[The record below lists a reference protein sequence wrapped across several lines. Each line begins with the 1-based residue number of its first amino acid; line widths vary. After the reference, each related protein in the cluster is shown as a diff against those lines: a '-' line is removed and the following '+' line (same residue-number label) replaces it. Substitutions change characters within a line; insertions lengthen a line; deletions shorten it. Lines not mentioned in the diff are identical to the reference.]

1 VNVILKNVIIRGITW
16 VGEDTNS
23 QQLSSIT
30 NGVFIAQFFNTG
42 ILILLV
48 NGNMTEHSPHF
59 ITKYV

>member
-1 VNVILKNVIIRGITW
+1 MIVIVNTILKLVTIKGIEW

-23 QQLSSIT
+23 EQLTSIT

-48 NGNMTEHSPHF
+48 NGNMTEHSP
-59 ITKYV
+59 